1 MKKEENKKVHKT
13 SIGGQAVIEGI
24 MMRGPE
30 KIATSV
36 RKSSGEIVLKV
47 DDIGQVRR
55 KKILKWPIIRG
66 VVNFIDSLV
75 LGVRTLMYSA
85 EQFDVE
91 DEEEAYKPSKFD
103 DFIERVFNKDTLI
116 YVSVFIALIFSV
128 GLFILLPA
136 GITSFLRPYVQS
148 DLLKTLVEGLVRM
161 TIFLVYIFLVSR
173 MKDIQR
179 VFEYHGAEHKTIAC
193 YEHEEELTVEN
204 VKKYSR
210 FHPRCGTSFLI
221 MVMIISVLVFSVI
234 SWNNILIRICLK
246 ILLLPVV
253 AGITYEFIKLA
264 GRSDNKIVQILNKP
278 GLWLQRLTTREPDAS
293 QIEVAISSLNAV
305 CTGNREDDKW

>member
-13 SIGGQAVIEGI
+13 SIGGQAVIEGV

-148 DLLKTLVEGLVRM
+148 DLLKTLVEGIVRM

>member
-13 SIGGQAVIEGI
+13 SIGGQAVIEGV

>member
-1 MKKEENKKVHKT
+1 MKKEEKKQVHKT
-13 SIGGQAVIEGI
+13 SIGGQAVIEGV

-36 RKSSGEIVLKV
+36 RKSSGEILLKV

-55 KKILKWPIIRG
+55 KKILKLPVIRG
-66 VVNFIDSLV
+66 VVNFIDSMV

-85 EQFDVE
+85 DQYDVE
-91 DEEEAYKPSKFD
+91 EDEEAYKPSKFD
-103 DFIERVFNKDTLI
+103 DFIERVFSKDALI
-116 YVSVFIALIFSV
+116 YVSVVIALIFSV

-136 GITSFLRPYVQS
+136 AITSFLRPFVQS

-161 TIFLVYIFLVSR
+161 TIFILYIFLVSR

-193 YEHEEELTVEN
+193 YEHGEELTVEN

-221 MVMIISVLVFSVI
+221 MVMIISVLVFSVV
-234 SWNNILIRICLK
+234 SWNNILVRMGIK

-264 GRSDNKIVQILNKP
+264 GRSENKIVQILNKP

>member
-1 MKKEENKKVHKT
+1 MKKEETNKVHKT
-13 SIGGQAVIEGI
+13 SIGGQAVIEGV

-55 KKILKWPIIRG
+55 KKIFKLPIIRG
-66 VVNFIDSLV
+66 VVNFIDSMI

-85 EQFDVE
+85 DQYDVE
-91 DEEEAYKPSKFD
+91 EDEEAYKPSKFD
-103 DFIERVFNKDTLI
+103 DFIERVFSKDALI
-116 YVSVFIALIFSV
+116 YVSVVIALIFSV

-136 GITSFLRPYVQS
+136 AITSFLRPFVQS
-148 DLLKTLVEGLVRM
+148 DLLKTLIEGLVRM
-161 TIFLVYIFLVSR
+161 TIFLLYIFLVSR

-193 YEHEEELTVEN
+193 YEHGEELTVEN

-221 MVMIISVLVFSVI
+221 MVMIISVLVFSVV
-234 SWNNILIRICLK
+234 SWNNIFVRMGLK

-264 GRSDNKIVQILNKP
+264 GRSENKIVKLLNQP

-305 CTGNREDDKW
+305 CTGNKEDDKW

>member
-1 MKKEENKKVHKT
+1 MKKEETNKVHKT
-13 SIGGQAVIEGI
+13 SIGGQAVIEGV

-55 KKILKWPIIRG
+55 KKILKLPIIRG
-66 VVNFIDSLV
+66 VVNFIDSMI

-85 EQFDVE
+85 DQYDVE
-91 DEEEAYKPSKFD
+91 EEEEAYKPSKFD
-103 DFIERVFNKDTLI
+103 DFIERVFSKDALI
-116 YVSVFIALIFSV
+116 YVSVVIALIFSV

-136 GITSFLRPYVQS
+136 AITSFLRPYVQS
-148 DLLKTLVEGLVRM
+148 DLLKTLIEGLVRM
-161 TIFLVYIFLVSR
+161 TIFLLYIFLVSR

-193 YEHEEELTVEN
+193 YEHGEELTVEN

-221 MVMIISVLVFSVI
+221 MVMIISVLVFSVV
-234 SWNNILIRICLK
+234 SWNNIFVRMGLK

-264 GRSDNKIVQILNKP
+264 GRSENKIVKLLNQP

-305 CTGNREDDKW
+305 CTGNKEDDKW

>member
-1 MKKEENKKVHKT
+1 MKKEEKKQVHKT
-13 SIGGQAVIEGI
+13 SIGGQAVIEGV

-36 RKSSGEIVLKV
+36 RKSSGEILLKV

-55 KKILKWPIIRG
+55 KKILKLPVIRG
-66 VVNFIDSLV
+66 VVNFIDSMV

-85 EQFDVE
+85 DQYDVE
-91 DEEEAYKPSKFD
+91 EEEEAYKPSKFD
-103 DFIERVFNKDTLI
+103 DFIERVFSKDALI
-116 YVSVFIALIFSV
+116 YVSVVIALIFSV

-136 GITSFLRPYVQS
+136 AITSFLRPFVQS

-161 TIFLVYIFLVSR
+161 TIFILYIFLVSR

-193 YEHEEELTVEN
+193 YEHGEELTVEN

-221 MVMIISVLVFSVI
+221 MVMIISVLVFSVV
-234 SWNNILIRICLK
+234 SWNNILVRMGIK

-264 GRSDNKIVQILNKP
+264 GRSENKIVQILNKP
-278 GLWLQRLTTREPDAS
+278 GLWLQRLTTREPDAG

>member
-1 MKKEENKKVHKT
+1 MKREKNNKIHKT
-13 SIGGQAVIEGI
+13 SIGGQAVIEGV

-47 DDIGQVRR
+47 DDIGAVRR
-55 KKILKWPIIRG
+55 SKILKLPIIRG
-66 VVNFIDSLV
+66 VVNFIDSMV

-85 EQFDVE
+85 EQCDLE

-103 DFIERVFNKDTLI
+103 DFIERVFNKDTVI
-116 YVSVFIALIFSV
+116 YLSVVIALALSV
-128 GLFILLPA
+128 GLFVMLPA
-136 GITSFLRPYVQS
+136 AITGFLRPFVRS
-148 DLLKTLVEGLVRM
+148 DLLKTLIEGLVRM
-161 TIFLVYIFLVSR
+161 TIFILYIFLVSR

-193 YEHEEELTVEN
+193 YEHGEELTAEN
-204 VKKYSR
+204 VKKFSR

-221 MVMIISVLVFSVI
+221 MVMIISVLIFSVV
-234 SWNNILIRICLK
+234 SWENILLRIGLK

-264 GRSDNKIVQILNKP
+264 GRSENKIVQMLNQP
-278 GLWLQRLTTREPDAS
+278 GLWLQRLTTREPDAE

-305 CTGNREDDKW
+305 CTGNKEDDKW

>member
-1 MKKEENKKVHKT
+1 MKKEEINKVHKT
-13 SIGGQAVIEGI
+13 SIGGQAVIEGV

-55 KKILKWPIIRG
+55 KKILKLPIIRG
-66 VVNFIDSLV
+66 VVNFIDSMI

-85 EQFDVE
+85 DQYDVE
-91 DEEEAYKPSKFD
+91 EDEEAYKPSKFD
-103 DFIERVFNKDTLI
+103 DFIERVFSKDALI
-116 YVSVFIALIFSV
+116 YVSVVIALIFSV

-136 GITSFLRPYVQS
+136 AITSFLRPFVQS
-148 DLLKTLVEGLVRM
+148 DLLKTLIEGLVRM
-161 TIFLVYIFLVSR
+161 TIFLLYIFLVSR

-193 YEHEEELTVEN
+193 YEHGEELTVEN

-221 MVMIISVLVFSVI
+221 MVMIISVLVFSVV
-234 SWNNILIRICLK
+234 SWNNIFVRMGLK

-264 GRSDNKIVQILNKP
+264 GRSENKIVKLLNQP

-305 CTGNREDDKW
+305 CTGNKEDDKW